1 MSYRGR
7 CSALWIGL
15 AVGLAAACFERPQTR
30 FPHEKHLVGLECG
43 GPGAP
48 ECLTCASCH
57 RGAGGGA
64 SAAGEPQ
71 AVPAVDVCASCHRA
85 DAGAKLDASRRAALA
100 PAPLARDIQFSH
112 EAHLAMPAVR
122 GQCMPCHT
130 GAVVPSSTLFPPM
143 QQCFGCHEHAEQFER
158 AECGPCHEAGDVR
171 RLLPESFLTHDASWL
186 RHHGPDAGQ
195 NEALCTTCHT
205 QTDCNDCH
213 DLTQSLSREL
223 RRPDD
228 ISRERVHPPDFLSR
242 HPLEAA
248 SQPARC
254 VTCHAPA
261 TCDGCHVE
269 RGVSGQSADG
279 FNPHPP
285 GWVGGNPASRD
296 FHGQAARRDLL
307 ACASCHDQG
316 PATNCIRC
324 HSVGGYGG
332 NPHPRGWQSSRSESS
347 SMCRYCHVR

>member
-1 MSYRGR
+1 MNITRRPGVAFWL
-7 CSALWIGL
+7 ALGVALI
-15 AVGLAAACFERPQTR
+15 AACLERSPTR
-30 FPHEKHLVGLECG
+30 FPHAKHLTAIECG

-57 RGAGGGA
+57 RPPDSG
-64 SAAGEPQ
+64 AAGREPQ
-71 AVPAVDVCASCHRA
+71 AVPPVESCASCHRA
-85 DAGAKLDASRRAALA
+85 DVGAKLAASARVA
-100 PAPLARDIQFSH
+100 PEPIARDIRFSH
-112 EAHLAMPAVR
+112 ERHLKMPEIR
-122 GQCMPCHT
+122 GQCMACHT
-130 GAVVPSSTLFPPM
+130 GAVEPSSTLFPPM
-143 QQCFGCHEHAEQFER
+143 QQCLGCHEHSAQFER
-158 AECGPCHEAGDVR
+158 AECGPCHEAEDVR
-171 RLLPESFLTHDASWL
+171 RLLPESFLRHDDAWL
-186 RHHGPDAGQ
+186 RHHGPDAAQ
-195 NEALCTTCHT
+195 SETLCATCHS
-205 QTDCNDCH
+205 QAECNDCH

-248 SQPARC
+248 SQPTRC
-254 VTCHAPA
+254 STCHTPA

-269 RGVSGQSADG
+269 RGVSAQSPGALT
-279 FNPHPP
+279 PHPP

-296 FHGQAARRDLL
+296 FHGHAARRDLL

-332 NPHPRGWQSSRSESS
+332 NPHPRGWQSDRSEAS